1 MKHTK
6 RTTQSM
12 RIITKMVSCLLII
25 ISSSV
30 FFFCVVAAA
39 AAAAAVKT
47 RNPPTPLPPVQVL
60 YQGLSATYFTGSVP
74 EIGGFL
80 WMWHGY
86 LIRSRHDQQGILS
99 LYASNV

>member
-6 RTTQSM
+6 RTTPLM

-30 FFFCVVAAA
+30 FFCVVAAA
-39 AAAAAVKT
+39 AAAVKT
-47 RNPPTPLPPVQVL
+47 LSPPTPLPLVQVL
-60 YQGLSATYFTGSVP
+60 YQALSATYFTGSVP
-74 EIGGFL
+74 EIGGYF

-86 LIRSRHDQQGILS
+86 LIRSCHNQQGILS